1 MVDADSV
8 LQGMQER
15 EKWRRR
21 AELLERS
28 LGEVRERRRRLQLR
42 LKRLD
47 VDLAHLR
54 MLDDVFVDLPRSP
67 SNFEVRSAPRGPL
80 L

>member
-1 MVDADSV
+1 MMDADSV

-15 EKWRRR
+15 DKWRRR

-28 LGEVRERRRRLQLR
+28 LGEVRERRRRLEAR
-42 LKRLD
+42 LKRLER
-47 VDLAHLR
+47 DLAHLR
-54 MLDDVFVDLPRSP
+54 MLGDSVVDLARPP
-67 SNFEVRSAPRGPL
+67 SNFEVRNAPRGPL

>member
-15 EKWRRR
+15 DKWRRR
-21 AELLERS
+21 TELLERS
-28 LGEVRERRRRLQLR
+28 LGEVRDRRRRIELR
-42 LKRLD
+42 LKKLER
-47 VDLAHLR
+47 DLANMKL
-54 MLDDVFVDLPRSP
+54 LGDSIAEVAQAP
-67 SNFEVRSAPRGPL
+67 SSIPVRYAPRGPL

>member
-15 EKWRRR
+15 DKWRRR
-21 AELLERS
+21 VELLERS
-28 LGEVRERRRRLQLR
+28 LGEVRDRRRRVSAR
-42 LKRLD
+42 LKRLERD
-47 VDLAHLR
+47 LSRLRLLGDSILELAHR
-54 MLDDVFVDLPRSP
+54 P
-67 SNFEVRSAPRGPL
+67 STYEVRSAPRGPL